1 MASLGGVLGEGGTGE
16 GGAVSAPPPP
26 APLEPG
32 LAPVTLVLG
41 GARSG
46 RSRHAEAMVE
56 SQPGPCVYLATAQA
70 GDREMAARIA
80 AHRARRGGRRGGRW
94 STVEEPLDV
103 VAALSGACGPD
114 RAVLVDCLTLWLSN
128 LLGAER
134 PVAAECGRLLT
145 ALPALAGPV
154 VFVSNEVGQGV
165 VPDNAL
171 ARAFVDHAGRLH
183 QDLTAA
189 AQRVVFMT
197 AGLPH
202 ELKSISE
209 IQSPVLKLQR
219 S

>member
-1 MASLGGVLGEGGTGE
+1 M
-16 GGAVSAPPPP
+16 SAPPLP
-26 APLEPG
+26 AS
-32 LAPVTLVLG
+32 LARVTLVLG

-46 RSRHAEAMVE
+46 KSRHAEAMVE

-80 AHRARRGGRRGGRW
+80 AHRARRGGRW
-94 STVEEPLDV
+94 STIEEPLDV
-103 VAALSGACGPD
+103 IAALSGACGPD
-114 RAVLVDCLTLWLSN
+114 RVVLVDCLTLWLSN

-134 PVAAECGRLLT
+134 DVGTECGRLLAT
-145 ALPALAGPV
+145 LPELAGPV

-165 VPDNAL
+165 VPDNVL

-183 QDLTAA
+183 QDLAAA
-189 AQRVVFMT
+189 AQRVVFLT
-197 AGLPH
+197 AGLPR

-209 IQSPVLKLQR
+209 PSARIVRLQK

>member
-1 MASLGGVLGEGGTGE
+1 
-16 GGAVSAPPPP
+16 VSAPPLP
-26 APLEPG
+26 AS
-32 LAPVTLVLG
+32 LARVTLVLG

-46 RSRHAEAMVE
+46 KSRHAEAMVE

-80 AHRARRGGRRGGRW
+80 AHRARRGGRW
-94 STVEEPLDV
+94 STIEEPLDM

-134 PVAAECGRLLT
+134 DVGAECGRLLA
-145 ALPALAGPV
+145 ALPELAGPV

-183 QDLTAA
+183 QDLAAA

-197 AGLPH
+197 AGLPR

-209 IQSPVLKLQR
+209 PSARIVRLQK

>member
-1 MASLGGVLGEGGTGE
+1 M
-16 GGAVSAPPPP
+16 SAPPLP
-26 APLEPG
+26 APLVPG

-46 RSRHAEAMVE
+46 KSRHAEAMVE

-80 AHRARRGGRRGGRW
+80 AHRARRGGRW

-145 ALPALAGPV
+145 ALPELAGPV

-183 QDLTAA
+183 QDLAAA

-197 AGLPH
+197 AGLPRH
-202 ELKSISE
+202 LKSISE
-209 IQSPVLKLQR
+209 IQSPILKLQR

>member
-1 MASLGGVLGEGGTGE
+1 M
-16 GGAVSAPPPP
+16 SAPPLPTSLVPP
-26 APLEPG
+26 

-46 RSRHAEAMVE
+46 KSRHAEAMVE
-56 SQPGPCVYLATAQA
+56 SRPDPCVYLATAQA
-70 GDREMAARIA
+70 GDSEMAARIA
-80 AHRARRGGRRGGRW
+80 AHRARRGGRW
-94 STVEEPLDV
+94 STIEEPLDV

-114 RAVLVDCLTLWLSN
+114 HAVLVDCLTLWLSN

-134 PVAAECGRLLT
+134 DVGIECGRLLA
-145 ALPALAGPV
+145 ALPELAGPV

-183 QDLTAA
+183 QDLAAA

-202 ELKSISE
+202 ELKSVSE
-209 IQSPVLKLQR
+209 RSTRVVRLQK

>member
-1 MASLGGVLGEGGTGE
+1 M
-16 GGAVSAPPPP
+16 SAPPLP
-26 APLEPG
+26 APLVPG

-46 RSRHAEAMVE
+46 KSRHAEAMVE

-80 AHRARRGGRRGGRW
+80 AHRARRGGRW

-114 RAVLVDCLTLWLSN
+114 RAVLVECLTLWLSN

-145 ALPALAGPV
+145 ALPELAGPV

-183 QDLTAA
+183 QDLAAA
-189 AQRVVFMT
+189 AQRVVCMT
-197 AGLPH
+197 AGLPRQ
-202 ELKSISE
+202 LKSISE
-209 IQSPVLKLQR
+209 IQSPILKLQR

>member
-1 MASLGGVLGEGGTGE
+1 M
-16 GGAVSAPPPP
+16 SAPPLPTS
-26 APLEPG
+26 

-46 RSRHAEAMVE
+46 KSRHAEAMVE

-80 AHRARRGGRRGGRW
+80 AHRARRGGRW
-94 STVEEPLDV
+94 STVEDPLDV
-103 VAALSGACGPD
+103 VEALSGACGPD

-134 PVAAECGRLLT
+134 PVAAECGRLLA
-145 ALPALAGPV
+145 ALPELAGPV

-202 ELKSISE
+202 ELKSLSE

>member
-1 MASLGGVLGEGGTGE
+1 M
-16 GGAVSAPPPP
+16 SAPPLP
-26 APLEPG
+26 APLVPG

-46 RSRHAEAMVE
+46 KSRHAEAMVE
-56 SQPGPCVYLATAQA
+56 SQPGPCVYLATARA
-70 GDREMAARIA
+70 GDSEMAARIA
-80 AHRARRGGRRGGRW
+80 AHRARRGGRW

-103 VAALSGACGPD
+103 VEALSGACGPD

-134 PVAAECGRLLT
+134 PVAAECGRLLA
-145 ALPALAGPV
+145 ALPELAGPV

-183 QDLTAA
+183 QDLAAA

>member
-1 MASLGGVLGEGGTGE
+1 
-16 GGAVSAPPPP
+16 
-26 APLEPG
+26 

-46 RSRHAEAMVE
+46 KSRHAELLVE
-56 SQPGPCVYLATAQA
+56 SQPGACVYLATAQA
-70 GDREMAARIA
+70 GDDEMTARIA
-80 AHRARRGGRRGGRW
+80 DHRVRRGPRW
-94 STVEEPLDV
+94 TTVEEPLDLV
-103 VAALSGACGPD
+103 GALARHCGPD

-134 PVAAECGRLLT
+134 DVAAEFERLLA
-145 ALPALAGPV
+145 ALPRLAGPV

-183 QDLTAA
+183 QELAAA

-202 ELKSISE
+202 ELKSVSE
-209 IQSPVLKLQR
+209 TQSRVVRLQR

>member
-1 MASLGGVLGEGGTGE
+1 M
-16 GGAVSAPPPP
+16 SAPPLP
-26 APLEPG
+26 APLVPG

-46 RSRHAEAMVE
+46 KSCHAEAMVE
-56 SQPGPCVYLATAQA
+56 SQPGPCVYLATARA
-70 GDREMAARIA
+70 GDSEMAARIA
-80 AHRARRGGRRGGRW
+80 AHRARRGRRW

-134 PVAAECGRLLT
+134 PVAAECGRLLD
-145 ALPALAGPV
+145 ALPELAGPV

-183 QDLTAA
+183 QDLAAA

-197 AGLPH
+197 AGLPS

-209 IQSPVLKLQR
+209 IQSPLLK
-219 S
+219 

>member
-1 MASLGGVLGEGGTGE
+1 M
-16 GGAVSAPPPP
+16 SAPPLP
-26 APLEPG
+26 APLVPG

-46 RSRHAEAMVE
+46 KSRHAEAMVE

-80 AHRARRGGRRGGRW
+80 AHRARRGGRW

-103 VAALSGACGPD
+103 VEALSGACGPD

-134 PVAAECGRLLT
+134 PVAAECGRLLA
-145 ALPALAGPV
+145 ALPELAGPV
-154 VFVSNEVGQGV
+154 VFVSNEVGHGV
-165 VPDNAL
+165 VPDNPL

-183 QDLTAA
+183 QDLAAA

-202 ELKSISE
+202 ELKSVSE
-209 IQSPVLKLQR
+209 RSTRVARLQK

>member
-1 MASLGGVLGEGGTGE
+1 VI
-16 GGAVSAPPPP
+16 APPLP
-26 APLEPG
+26 APLVPG

-46 RSRHAEAMVE
+46 KSRHAEAVVE

-80 AHRARRGGRRGGRW
+80 AHRARRGGRW

-103 VAALSGACGPD
+103 VEALSDACGPD

-134 PVAAECGRLLT
+134 DVAAECGRLLT
-145 ALPALAGPV
+145 ALPELAGPV

-165 VPDNAL
+165 VSDNAL

-183 QDLTAA
+183 QDLAAA

-202 ELKSISE
+202 ELKTISE

>member
-1 MASLGGVLGEGGTGE
+1 
-16 GGAVSAPPPP
+16 
-26 APLEPG
+26 
-32 LAPVTLVLG
+32 LVLG

-46 RSRHAEAMVE
+46 KSRHAEAVVE
-56 SQPGPCVYLATAQA
+56 SRPGPCVYLATAQA

-80 AHRARRGGRRGGRW
+80 AHRARRGRRW

-103 VAALSGACGPD
+103 VEALSGACGPD
-114 RAVLVDCLTLWLSN
+114 RVVLVDCLTLWLSN

-145 ALPALAGPV
+145 ALPELAGPV

-183 QDLTAA
+183 QDLAAA

-197 AGLPH
+197 AGLPR

-209 IQSPVLKLQR
+209 IQSPILKLQR

>member
-1 MASLGGVLGEGGTGE
+1 M
-16 GGAVSAPPPP
+16 SAPPLP
-26 APLEPG
+26 APLVPG

-46 RSRHAEAMVE
+46 KSRHAEAMVE
-56 SQPGPCVYLATAQA
+56 SQPGPCVYLATARA
-70 GDREMAARIA
+70 GDSEMAARIA
-80 AHRARRGGRRGGRW
+80 AHRARRGGRW

-145 ALPALAGPV
+145 ALPELAGPV

-183 QDLTAA
+183 QDLAAA

-197 AGLPH
+197 AGLPRQ
-202 ELKSISE
+202 LKSISE
-209 IQSPVLKLQR
+209 IQSPILKLQR

>member
-1 MASLGGVLGEGGTGE
+1 M
-16 GGAVSAPPPP
+16 SAPPLP
-26 APLEPG
+26 ASLAAP

-46 RSRHAEAMVE
+46 KSRHAEAMVE
-56 SQPGPCVYLATAQA
+56 SQPGPCVYLATAEA
-70 GDREMAARIA
+70 GDSEMVARIA
-80 AHRARRGGRRGGRW
+80 AHRARRGRRW

-134 PVAAECGRLLT
+134 PVAAECGRLLA
-145 ALPALAGPV
+145 ALPELAGPV

-183 QDLTAA
+183 QDLAAA

>member
-1 MASLGGVLGEGGTGE
+1 
-16 GGAVSAPPPP
+16 VSAPPLPTSLVPP
-26 APLEPG
+26 

-46 RSRHAEAMVE
+46 KSRHAEAMVE
-56 SQPGPCVYLATAQA
+56 SRPGASVYLATAQA
-70 GDREMAARIA
+70 GDSEMAARIA
-80 AHRARRGGRRGGRW
+80 AHRARRGGRW

-134 PVAAECGRLLT
+134 PVGIECGRLLA
-145 ALPALAGPV
+145 ALPELAGPV

-183 QDLTAA
+183 QDLAAA

-202 ELKSISE
+202 ELKSVSE
-209 IQSPVLKLQR
+209 PSTRVVRLQK

>member
-1 MASLGGVLGEGGTGE
+1 
-16 GGAVSAPPPP
+16 VSAPPLP
-26 APLEPG
+26 APLVPG

-46 RSRHAEAMVE
+46 KSRHAEAMVE

-80 AHRARRGGRRGGRW
+80 DHRARRGGRW

-145 ALPALAGPV
+145 ALPEMAGPV

-183 QDLTAA
+183 QDLAAA

-197 AGLPH
+197 AGLPRH
-202 ELKSISE
+202 LKSISE
-209 IQSPVLKLQR
+209 IQSPILKLQR

>member
-1 MASLGGVLGEGGTGE
+1 M
-16 GGAVSAPPPP
+16 SAPPLP
-26 APLEPG
+26 APLVPG

-46 RSRHAEAMVE
+46 KSRHAEAMVE

-80 AHRARRGGRRGGRW
+80 AHRARRGRRW

-103 VAALSGACGPD
+103 VEALSGACGPD

-134 PVAAECGRLLT
+134 PVAAECGRLLA
-145 ALPALAGPV
+145 ALPELAGPV

-183 QDLTAA
+183 QDLAAA

-202 ELKSISE
+202 ELKSLSE